1 MAMAI
6 LMAGAGAGVGDST
19 WSIAIA
25 ANADIPPTSDDVS
38 ILSSSSVAS
47 SSSSSSAVIESMV
60 LVQPPSA
67 ISGKA
72 LVLPDN
78 VAEND
83 DTSTDAGDLAAA
95 PGKNDDEKLLLEEF
109 KSVEATADVESS
121 PISPPATSS
130 SIGDMDLTKSDLAMK
145 GQIQEEA
152 PATSAAAASATA
164 AAVVAEEQSSVAKL
178 IDNNNNNYDGQDANS
193 NIAMISKMGYNKYN
207 AAILP
212 KPVENLSLVVAPV
225 AIVTALVLLASPS
238 TNNIQEDAGKSEDA
252 VVENNIIPSST
263 ASGGEQIMDKSNI
276 LPGTSLKGADTMTD
290 GKNTDQGRRQKEWKR
305 NAPVPYGL
313 QESTPKW
320 SSLPPPPPKKKI
332 VASVITPLFV
342 SPSSSTPT
350 LAQPEQ
356 VVKETSIDRGGFR
369 SSATTPSPFGT
380 SAIIGNDSSSSSPS
394 LSQAIKQP
402 QKGSASMGGG
412 NSPTSSLSS
421 SAFFAKQ
428 QQKGWSSTPPI
439 TASVTTTDVS
449 IPKSYAKSTYKKSSV
464 TASDQRLQS
473 SVAPNVAPTT
483 TSSGGGTANAVPV
496 SSSSVSETMGRGMM
510 GRSSTTSSITTT
522 DASVPKSFAKSAY
535 KMSSLNKKSDQRP
548 QSFVAPN
555 VAASAASPGGGNANA
570 VSDSI
575 SGGVGSETMDTGMIK
590 GQRGDDGNNSPV
602 NTWSGTMTKGATF
615 VGGGASIANTLKGT
629 ISTPAA
635 SISNIP
641 KKVSPS
647 TSSDSDGSV
656 PPPTTTTTSA
666 ATIPKSYAKSSYKK
680 SSTTS
685 RKTTE
690 QSMPPNYDFVPAPD
704 TPAYAAGAI
713 SGVSGRNEDLVG
725 NTISTGGMML
735 KGQKSVG
742 SSNIP
747 KSYSKS
753 SFKSYKAPA
762 PATPS
767 AAGAISG
774 GFGRNEG
781 TTGNGISTGGM
792 LKGQRSVGSGSPK
805 SYSKTT
811 FKSFNN
817 GSTSSPGTPG
827 GGYLTDLSDIPSSPS
842 SSISSMA
849 GASPA
854 AVAKEATG
862 GVSGSGSVGEKILK
876 GTTGAPSGE
885 MESTPS
891 PLFGKGPSMRFGR
904 RGVGG
909 GSFTSGSV
917 TVSDGQSSTSTAES
931 AAFLSDL
938 VQATVPSTLSPS
950 TPSPMLGDQTGG
962 SPSQLASMI
971 PQTSST
977 PTIPT
982 GIGAQSQPRLLSLQQ
997 QQQQQQVPMTTVRI
1011 GSATRIGSPTATGI
1025 SSQGNANQRGWNN
1038 PGLNRIIE
1046 EPSTPDIRS
1055 IGLQRPQSVTITDPR
1070 TGKQRTISVSTD
1082 VNVPE

>member
-1 MAMAI
+1 
-6 LMAGAGAGVGDST
+6 
-19 WSIAIA
+19 
-25 ANADIPPTSDDVS
+25 
-38 ILSSSSVAS
+38 
-47 SSSSSSAVIESMV
+47 
-60 LVQPPSA
+60 
-67 ISGKA
+67 
-72 LVLPDN
+72 
-78 VAEND
+78 
-83 DTSTDAGDLAAA
+83 
-95 PGKNDDEKLLLEEF
+95 
-109 KSVEATADVESS
+109 
-121 PISPPATSS
+121 
-130 SIGDMDLTKSDLAMK
+130 
-145 GQIQEEA
+145 
-152 PATSAAAASATA
+152 
-164 AAVVAEEQSSVAKL
+164 
-178 IDNNNNNYDGQDANS
+178 
-193 NIAMISKMGYNKYN
+193 
-207 AAILP
+207 
-212 KPVENLSLVVAPV
+212 
-225 AIVTALVLLASPS
+225 
-238 TNNIQEDAGKSEDA
+238 
-252 VVENNIIPSST
+252 
-263 ASGGEQIMDKSNI
+263 
-276 LPGTSLKGADTMTD
+276 
-290 GKNTDQGRRQKEWKR
+290 
-305 NAPVPYGL
+305 
-313 QESTPKW
+313 
-320 SSLPPPPPKKKI
+320 
-332 VASVITPLFV
+332 
-342 SPSSSTPT
+342 
-350 LAQPEQ
+350 
-356 VVKETSIDRGGFR
+356 
-369 SSATTPSPFGT
+369 
-380 SAIIGNDSSSSSPS
+380 
-394 LSQAIKQP
+394 
-402 QKGSASMGGG
+402 
-412 NSPTSSLSS
+412 
-421 SAFFAKQ
+421 
-428 QQKGWSSTPPI
+428 
-439 TASVTTTDVS
+439 
-449 IPKSYAKSTYKKSSV
+449 
-464 TASDQRLQS
+464 
-473 SVAPNVAPTT
+473 
-483 TSSGGGTANAVPV
+483 
-496 SSSSVSETMGRGMM
+496 MGRGMM

-641 KKVSPS
+641 KKVSSP

-656 PPPTTTTTSA
+656 PPTTSA

-735 KGQKSVG
+735 KGQRSVG

-753 SFKSYKAPA
+753 SFKSYKVPA
-762 PATPS
+762 PAAPS
-767 AAGAISG
+767 AAGDISG
-774 GFGRNEG
+774 GLGRNEG
-781 TTGNGISTGGM
+781 TSGNGISTGGI

-805 SYSKTT
+805 SYSKSS

-842 SSISSMA
+842 SRISSMA

-854 AVAKEATG
+854 EVAKEATG
-862 GVSGSGSVGEKILK
+862 DVIGSGSVGDNVLK

-885 MESTPS
+885 KESTTS

-904 RGVGG
+904 GGVGG

-931 AAFLSDL
+931 AVFLSDL

-962 SPSQLASMI
+962 SPNQLASMI

-1046 EPSTPDIRS
+1046 EPSSPDIRT

-1082 VNVPE
+1082 ENVPE